1 MLFHY
6 ESKQYASMSLQN
18 YLTSLFDKQ
27 EPVYDYF
34 LLSLQQLVRLLQ
46 MCKKLQLFIFWQ
58 LTHCHIIFPHAAKY
72 HHIIIYAYS
81 NCIKSPVYCLLLF
94 PVLAPS
100 TSPCY
105 LPNILFFFRQHIV
118 ILHLLFLLSAPNR
131 QTDLPNL
138 LDLLDLTVL
147 PTRRQTRVESCAVW
161 EFLGEISRLAENC
174 FGRSKWQF
182 TIQTRKFT
190 LSSSSQEQILPF
202 SMM

>member
-6 ESKQYASMSLQN
+6 ESKQYASISLQN
-18 YLTSLFDKQ
+18 YLTSLLTSRNLSVIIFYSHFNNQSGYSKC
-27 EPVYDYF
+27 VKIATFYF
-34 LLSLQQLVRLLQ
+34 LATNTLPHYFSTRCQIPPCHNIRIFQLHQNLQFTVYYCFLCWPLVHRRA
-46 MCKKLQLFIFWQ
+46 IG
-58 LTHCHIIFPHAAKY
+58 
-72 HHIIIYAYS
+72 
-81 NCIKSPVYCLLLF
+81 
-94 PVLAPS
+94 S
-100 TSPCY
+100 TFQ
-105 LPNILFFFRQHIV
+105 FFFRQHIV

-161 EFLGEISRLAENC
+161 EFLGEISRLAEIC

>member
-1 MLFHY
+1 
-6 ESKQYASMSLQN
+6 
-18 YLTSLFDKQ
+18 
-27 EPVYDYF
+27 
-34 LLSLQQLVRLLQ
+34 

-72 HHIIIYAYS
+72 HHVIIYAYS
-81 NCIKSPVYCLLLF
+81 NCIKISSLRFTTVSCVGHQYIA
-94 PVLAPS
+94 VLSAQHF
-100 TSPCY
+100 
-105 LPNILFFFRQHIV
+105 IFFRQHIV